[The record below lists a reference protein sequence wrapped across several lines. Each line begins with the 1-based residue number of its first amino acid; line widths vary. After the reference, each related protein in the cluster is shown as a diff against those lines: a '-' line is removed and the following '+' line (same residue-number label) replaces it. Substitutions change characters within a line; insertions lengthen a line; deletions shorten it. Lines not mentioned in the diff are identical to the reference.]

1 MEESIIFV
9 IGLILFAEGNKKQSM
24 ENIIKSIRQFYP
36 VSDAS
41 LELLF
46 RKMKR
51 LDLPKKH
58 LLIRGGVIDRHVYFI
73 EKGVCRSYCLLDG
86 QEITIWF
93 SREGDVTFAMKD
105 LYHRIAYC
113 MLSV

>member
-1 MEESIIFV
+1 
-9 IGLILFAEGNKKQSM
+9 M
-24 ENIIKSIRQFYP
+24 ENIIKGIRRFYP

-46 RKMKR
+46 SKMKR

-73 EKGVCRSYCLLDG
+73 EKGFCRSYCLLDG
-86 QEITIWF
+86 EEVTIWF
-93 SREGDVTFAMKD
+93 SREGDMTFAMKD
-105 LYHRIAYC
+105 LYHNEPGYEYVELQDIPFSRSIPQHNPDGWKC
-113 MLSV
+113 